1 MVDNGYSMYEDIL
14 NFPKKVVELG
24 GGGRKENVIFHTF
37 VNLRSALS
45 LRIEEEKESL
55 IYIVS
60 QATFQPPPPPHL
72 NILICGQPVLTTIN
86 DGYIQ
91 LSFPLKTNTR
101 LFLSVIGIYHL
112 EHYFNITVES
122 PCATMSHLS
131 DHLS

>member
-24 GGGRKENVIFHTF
+24 GGKDRKEYVIFHTF

-55 IYIVS
+55 IYLFS
-60 QATFQPPPPPHL
+60 QATFQPPPPPFKY
-72 NILICGQPVLTTIN
+72 IN
-86 DGYIQ
+86 MWSTCPHNNKRWLYSIII
-91 LSFPLKTNTR
+91 SFKNQHKII
-101 LFLSVIGIYHL
+101 SVIGIYHL